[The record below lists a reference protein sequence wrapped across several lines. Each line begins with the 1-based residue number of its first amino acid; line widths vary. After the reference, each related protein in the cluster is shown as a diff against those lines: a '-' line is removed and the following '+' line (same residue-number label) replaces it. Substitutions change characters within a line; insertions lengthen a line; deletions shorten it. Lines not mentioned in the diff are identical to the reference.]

1 MSGICLKVFQQKKK
15 VLGRGIGGGLMDQ
28 KITEVGN
35 RHVGVDYAILSTLGG
50 YFKNSTIKS

>member
-15 VLGRGIGGGLMDQ
+15 VLGQGIGGSLMDQ

-35 RHVGVDYAILSTLGG
+35 RHVGVDYASLSTLGG
-50 YFKNSTIKS
+50 YFNNSMIKS